1 MRLLHAI
8 KLYWINRGLVNL
20 GHRLTVEALS
30 RAGVEE
36 HRLVRCRGLFDAG
49 EFCAVMGRYGD
60 AQVFLGESLAIR
72 RAGDLKRVA
81 AVLHPLALAS
91 RGQRDFA
98 AARAQL
104 DEALV
109 LARKL
114 GEPRDIAAALT
125 QIAALH
131 RMQGEFDAARSL
143 YEQARTLAV
152 KLGDRES
159 IAIALLNLVMV
170 IVAQGSGDGARPMLL
185 ETLDI
190 AEEIG
195 SRVLGQAAAD
205 VAAGFAAMRADWER
219 AARFFGVAEAQAALT
234 GLHRDPADE
243 AFLAPLIA
251 RAREALGEKQFGTAE
266 AAGRALGYEEAM
278 QEVRGWLHPPY
289 RLALVDDDRI
299 LFRAVP
305 TTDPRTGTGCLSG
318 KGR

>member
-1 MRLLHAI
+1 M
-8 KLYWINRGLVNL
+8 NL

-49 EFCAVMGRYGD
+49 QFCAVMGRYGD
-60 AQVFLGESLAIR
+60 AQVFLGESLAIAR
-72 RAGDLKRVA
+72 ELGDLKRVA

-131 RMQGEFDAARSL
+131 RMQGELDAARSL

-205 VAAGFAAMRADWER
+205 VAAGLAAMGADWER

-234 GLHRDPADE
+234 GLHRDPTDE

-251 RAREALGEKQFGTAE
+251 TARKALGEKQFGTAE

-278 QEVRGWLHPPY
+278 QEVRGWLAPPPK
-289 RLALVDDDRI
+289 VS
-299 LFRAVP
+299 P
-305 TTDPRTGTGCLSG
+305 G
-318 KGR
+318 